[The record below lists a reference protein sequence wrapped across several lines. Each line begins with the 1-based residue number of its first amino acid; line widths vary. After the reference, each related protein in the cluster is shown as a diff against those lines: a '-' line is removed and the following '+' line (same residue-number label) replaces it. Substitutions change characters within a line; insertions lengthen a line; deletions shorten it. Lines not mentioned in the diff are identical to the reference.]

1 MPPSVYLCAAGID
14 TLHFKQQTLRNRP
27 FKLGFKLPQIDKAL
41 FLTLPMSL
49 RVSAEA
55 WPTQEWQS
63 AGLDYWEDHMPLSTP
78 AGCVGGG
85 LASPRIGPENLSPGS
100 QAGLDSGVVKRQH
113 NTASEKTYQ
122 MPFSDLFFM
131 ASLDKKHDKEKK
143 KGDIFPYQI
152 RSSNIFFK
160 VKYHTDL
167 FYHVFLPLSKLLN
180 II

>member
-122 MPFSDLFFM
+122 MPFSDLFFIFLWRPWIKNTIKKRKRVTFFLIKYGVQTSFLRSNTTLIFSITSF
-131 ASLDKKHDKEKK
+131 SL
-143 KGDIFPYQI
+143 Y
-152 RSSNIFFK
+152 
-160 VKYHTDL
+160 
-167 FYHVFLPLSKLLN
+167 LN
-180 II
+180 Y